1 MITMY
6 RFKAALG
13 IVFFITILLI
23 NQQFSYYV
31 VHGDSMMNTYH
42 EGQLVFVD
50 KWADPS
56 NFDVIVSHFQD
67 TFIIKRVIGIPGD
80 CVTIRHNHLYL
91 NGKLIDEKYVTLDH
105 SMDDMEIEVPEEN
118 YFVMGDNRDVS
129 LDSRDFGTIDRSMI
143 VGVSLQ

>member
-1 MITMY
+1 MY
-6 RFKAALG
+6 RFKTSLG

-31 VHGDSMMNTYH
+31 VHGDSMLNTYH

-67 TFIIKRVIGIPGD
+67 TFIIKRVIGVPGD
-80 CVTIRHNHLYL
+80 CVAIRHNHLYL
-91 NGKLIDEKYVTLDH
+91 NGELIDERYVTLDH
-105 SMDDMEIEVPEEN
+105 SMDNMEIDVPEEN

>member
-1 MITMY
+1 MY
-6 RFKAALG
+6 RFKTSLG

-31 VHGDSMMNTYH
+31 VHGDSMLNTYH

-67 TFIIKRVIGIPGD
+67 TFIIKRVIGVPGD
-80 CVTIRHNHLYL
+80 CVAIRRNHLYL
-91 NGKLIDEKYVTLDH
+91 NGELIDERYVTLDH
-105 SMDDMEIEVPEEN
+105 SMDDMEIDVPEEN